1 MSKKK
6 QTNKQKK
13 EMQEETQDVLLF
25 PFIRLGD
32 NF

>member
-6 QTNKQKK
+6 KKRQKK
-13 EMQEETQDVLLF
+13 EMQEETLDVLLF